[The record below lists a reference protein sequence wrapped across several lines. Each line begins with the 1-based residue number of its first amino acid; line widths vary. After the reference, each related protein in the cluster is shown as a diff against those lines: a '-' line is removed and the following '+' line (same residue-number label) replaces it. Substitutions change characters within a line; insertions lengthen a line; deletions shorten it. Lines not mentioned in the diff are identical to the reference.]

1 MSFSPNNAFAQ
12 FICLIRC
19 RLLALP
25 FGLYLHRYAVRHPS
39 ASSHLGLY
47 LLCVAA
53 SILPAFKVLWCT
65 FSAAACTGPRR
76 PRYLVRVVAVPFWRR
91 VIVAIY
97 GVFRSDTA
105 RLDRS
110 RTFLG
115 GLFQVASNPRNGH
128 SNHSLNLSWRFERHG
143 ALFAIHSICVPSC
156 ALARGCS
163 FIWLVPCNL
172 HSILLPRR

>member
-1 MSFSPNNAFAQ
+1 MHASGEVVQSWP
-12 FICLIRC
+12 C
-19 RLLALP
+19 
-25 FGLYLHRYAVRHPS
+25 GLYLHRYAVRHPS
-39 ASSHLGLY
+39 ASPHLGLY

-91 VIVAIY
+91 AIVAIY
-97 GVFRSDTA
+97 AVIRSDTA
-105 RLDRS
+105 RLDTS

-128 SNHSLNLSWRFERHG
+128 SNHSLEATICSPTKARNLSWRFERHG

>member
-1 MSFSPNNAFAQ
+1 M
-12 FICLIRC
+12 
-19 RLLALP
+19 
-25 FGLYLHRYAVRHPS
+25 VRHPS
-39 ASSHLGLY
+39 ASPHLGLY

-76 PRYLVRVVAVPFWRR
+76 PRYLVRVVAVPFWRWPQ
-91 VIVAIY
+91 
-97 GVFRSDTA
+97 T
-105 RLDRS
+105 
-110 RTFLG
+110 
-115 GLFQVASNPRNGH
+115 PRNGH
-128 SNHSLNLSWRFERHG
+128 SNHSLEATICSPTNPRNLSWRFERHG

>member
-1 MSFSPNNAFAQ
+1 M
-12 FICLIRC
+12 
-19 RLLALP
+19 
-25 FGLYLHRYAVRHPS
+25 VRHPS
-39 ASSHLGLY
+39 ASPHLGLY

-76 PRYLVRVVAVPFWRR
+76 PRYLVRVVAVPFRR
-91 VIVAIY
+91 RAIVAIY
-97 GVFRSDTA
+97 GVIRSDTA
-105 RLDRS
+105 RLDTS
-110 RTFLG
+110 RTWP
-115 GLFQVASNPRNGH
+115 QPPRNGH
-128 SNHSLNLSWRFERHG
+128 SNHSLEATICSPTKPRNLSWRFERHG